1 MKGNLGMS
9 LNKRRIIG
17 LTGGIGSGKSTVA
30 DYLRAKGIS
39 VIDADKMAKSLTDK
53 DTPIME
59 KIKQS
64 FGNVFFEDG
73 SLDRKKLAEIIFS
86 DMDKKI
92 ILEDLITKKV
102 VDDIIIKID
111 DLRKENKEGI
121 TIIDAPLLFE
131 FGLNEIM
138 DENWLIT
145 ANMELRINRVMARDS
160 VIPEAVISRI
170 KAQMTDFEKAEKA
183 DIIIDNDGSLEELH
197 KKIDVLLERLKYESN

>member
-92 ILEDLITKKV
+92 ILENLITKKV

-111 DLRKENKEGI
+111 NLRKENKEGI

>member
-1 MKGNLGMS
+1 MKGNLGMI

-160 VIPEAVISRI
+160 VISEAVISRI

>member
-111 DLRKENKEGI
+111 NLRKENKEDI